1 MLYRETFYY
10 IDMNKQ
16 IFFALLAGVC
26 MSVQAQNSDVSKEVE
41 TDEVV
46 VTGTRN
52 STDIRHLPMTI
63 TTVNHLKLTE
73 SHRTSVLPT
82 LTEQV
87 PYSRVAYK
95 AETDKPVSAEVAFD
109 IVPAGEG
116 SQLKGHAD
124 IQVPFF
130 LQGMVKGA
138 IDKFMG
144 TAMQYLKTAIE
155 NS

>member
-1 MLYRETFYY
+1 MLHINSNEETVAASPEKVYQVLTQFMHQDLSR
-10 IDMNKQ
+10 IPGLTNFEPLSDGCK
-16 IFFALLAGVC
+16 F
-26 MSVQAQNSDVSKEVE
+26 SVQDQISCQ
-41 TDEVV
+41 
-46 VTGTRN
+46 
-52 STDIRHLPMTI
+52 L
-63 TTVNHLKLTE
+63 
-73 SHRTSVLPT
+73 T

-95 AETDKPVSAEVAFD
+95 AETDKPVSAEVALD

>member
-1 MLYRETFYY
+1 MLHINSNEETVAASPEKVYQVLTQFMHQDLSR
-10 IDMNKQ
+10 IPGLTN
-16 IFFALLAGVC
+16 FEPLADGC
-26 MSVQAQNSDVSKEVE
+26 KFSVQDQISCQF
-41 TDEVV
+41 
-46 VTGTRN
+46 
-52 STDIRHLPMTI
+52 
-63 TTVNHLKLTE
+63 
-73 SHRTSVLPT
+73 T

>member
-1 MLYRETFYY
+1 MGY
-10 IDMNKQ
+10 
-16 IFFALLAGVC
+16 
-26 MSVQAQNSDVSKEVE
+26 
-41 TDEVV
+41 
-46 VTGTRN
+46 
-52 STDIRHLPMTI
+52 TI
-63 TTVNHLKLTE
+63 
-73 SHRTSVLPT
+73 
-82 LTEQV
+82 Q
-87 PYSRVAYK
+87 
-95 AETDKPVSAEVAFD
+95 TDKPISAEVAFD

-116 SQLKGHAD
+116 SVLKGHAD

>member
-1 MLYRETFYY
+1 MLHINSNEETVAASPEKVYQVLTQFMHQDLSR
-10 IDMNKQ
+10 IPGLTN
-16 IFFALLAGVC
+16 FEPLADGC
-26 MSVQAQNSDVSKEVE
+26 KFSVQDQISCQ
-41 TDEVV
+41 
-46 VTGTRN
+46 
-52 STDIRHLPMTI
+52 L
-63 TTVNHLKLTE
+63 
-73 SHRTSVLPT
+73 T

-124 IQVPFF
+124 IQVPFL

>member
-1 MLYRETFYY
+1 MLHINSNEETVAASPEKVYQVLTQFMHQDLSR
-10 IDMNKQ
+10 IPGLTNVEP
-16 IFFALLAGVC
+16 LADGC
-26 MSVQAQNSDVSKEVE
+26 KFSVQDQISCQ
-41 TDEVV
+41 
-46 VTGTRN
+46 
-52 STDIRHLPMTI
+52 LP
-63 TTVNHLKLTE
+63 
-73 SHRTSVLPT
+73 